1 MTRNTATDTTDNGTC
16 EQRIRPYYASRMETI
31 GALVRLSE
39 ERASYAD
46 MANLEEYADPDGMID
61 AQERIWEMPLSVE
74 IVRTVKILL
83 GTGGPGDWF
92 EAQVDADGAIGRI
105 EYHFNDWF
113 DHAAINVSDDDDA
126 RAFCEQF
133 TEGAL
138 LREENAS

>member
-1 MTRNTATDTTDNGTC
+1 MNATEKESSC
-16 EQRIRPYYASRMETI
+16 EERIAGYYASRMETI

-61 AQERIWEMPLSVE
+61 AQERIWELPLAVE
-74 IVRTVKILL
+74 VIRTVKITL

-92 EAQVDADGAIGRI
+92 EAQIDAEGNIGRI

-113 DHAAINVSDDDDA
+113 DHAQISVSNDDDA
-126 RAFCEQF
+126 RGFCEQF
-133 TEGAL
+133 AESAL
-138 LREENAS
+138 ESANG